1 MDCTKFLKTL
11 LTSIGVLV
19 VLVYGLILLV
29 DPYQNVPFSLP
40 LDRAPISTNQRFAYP
55 ALARNPIFNS
65 VIIGSSTVRL
75 LNPQNLD
82 NAIGTRFANL
92 AMNSATAYEQKR
104 MHELFLR
111 HHPVTDYVVIGIDDS
126 WCRRETEYKKYTFRA
141 FPEWM
146 FNDNSWDDLLYMFN
160 DKALE
165 NTVRLLEYVV
175 GRRTAKYE
183 INGYR
188 NFTMDF
194 GVYDPR
200 VVRARLYPNGVPLV
214 RRIPQIPP
222 DSQYPSWEFAAHDL
236 LSTML
241 ATSSEVKGTIII
253 FAPLHG
259 DYLARS
265 EALYREC
272 KGRIVM
278 LGQEYG
284 VKMID
289 FMIESEIT
297 SSDEKFWDPLHFRN
311 EVARMVESSIVDV
324 LAGTLGGQR
333 QYVTY

>member
-11 LTSIGVLV
+11 LASLGVLV
-19 VLVYGLILLV
+19 ILVYGLILLV

-40 LDRAPISTNQRFAYP
+40 LDRAPISTNQRFTYP
-55 ALARNPIFNS
+55 ALARNPSFNS

-75 LNPQNLD
+75 LNPKNLD
-82 NAIGTRFANL
+82 TSIGARFANL

-111 HHPVTDYVVIGIDDS
+111 HHPGTDYVVIGIDDS
-126 WCRRETEYKKYTFRA
+126 WCRREAAYKKYTFRA

-175 GRRTAKYE
+175 GRRAAKYE
-183 INGYR
+183 TNGYR
-188 NFTMDF
+188 NFTVDF

-200 VVRARLYPNGVPLV
+200 VARARLYPHGAPPT
-214 RRIPQIPP
+214 RRIPKIAP
-222 DSQYPSWEFAAHDL
+222 DSQHPDWEFAAHDL

-241 ATSSEVKGTIII
+241 AASTGVKGTVML

-284 VKMID
+284 VQMID

-297 SSDEKFWDPLHFRN
+297 SSDEKFWDPLHFRDG
-311 EVARMVESSIVDV
+311 VARIVEDGIADV
-324 LAGTLGGQR
+324 FTGTFDEQR
-333 QYVTY
+333 HYVTY